1 MSTQRVQDVLSTAG
15 KFCTVSNFT
24 YSPSLTL
31 AACSYALFCLD
42 NPQLMNMV
50 AHEVSMLVHS

>member
-1 MSTQRVQDVLSTAG
+1 MSTQCVQDVLSAGG
-15 KFCTVSNFT
+15 KFCEVSNFA
-24 YSPSLTL
+24 YLHSLTL
-31 AACSYALFCLD
+31 AACSYASLD